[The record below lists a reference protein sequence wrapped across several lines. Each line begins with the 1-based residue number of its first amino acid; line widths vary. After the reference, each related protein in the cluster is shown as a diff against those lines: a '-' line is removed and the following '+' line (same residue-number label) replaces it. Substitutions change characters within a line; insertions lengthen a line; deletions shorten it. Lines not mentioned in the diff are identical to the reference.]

1 MVLLPILLE
10 AAVVIALA
18 GVVALAGRFLDFKGV
33 TAAVFVGYVIYVL
46 GGRIHFLL
54 LLVFFVVA
62 GFTTRYR
69 YREKY
74 GEFGRGVRTWTN
86 VLSNGSAA
94 ALLAAAGYFLDN
106 PSSSF
111 VMFVGAISSVFA
123 DTMSTE
129 IGLLSKKPPRMIT
142 TLKTAS
148 PGTPGAVSLLGLLA
162 GLLTG
167 LIVAFSVF
175 LYDVF
180 FGTSWGVYATA
191 AVCVFS
197 GFTGSLFD
205 SVVGGLFQSRYRCSV
220 CGRAVEVKKHCGKET
235 EYISGNR
242 YVNNDLV
249 NLLASFYGA
258 FAAYSLWAYLY

>member
-1 MVLLPILLE
+1 MLAHFLEATIVILL
-10 AAVVIALA
+10 A
-18 GVVALAGRFLDFKGV
+18 GIIALAGRFLDFKGLL
-33 TAAVFVGYVIYVL
+33 AAVALGYVVYL
-46 GGRIHFLL
+46 MGGRLHFLV

-74 GEFGRGVRTWTN
+74 GEYGRGVRTWTN
-86 VLSNGSAA
+86 VLSNGLASA
-94 ALLAAAGYFLDN
+94 LIAAAGYFLDN

-142 TLKTAS
+142 SFKPAS
-148 PGTPGAVSLLGLLA
+148 PGTPGAVSALGLLA
-162 GLLTG
+162 GLGTG
-167 LIVAFSVF
+167 LIVALSVS
-175 LYDVF
+175 LYDLVF
-180 FGTSWGVYATA
+180 GSSWNFYALAT
-191 AVCVFS
+191 VCVFS

-205 SVVGGLFQSRYRCSV
+205 SVVGGLFQSKYRCGV
-220 CGRAVEVKKHCGKET
+220 CGRAVEVKKHCGKDT
-235 EYISGNR
+235 EYVSGSR

-258 FAAYSLWAYLY
+258 FAAYSVWTYVT